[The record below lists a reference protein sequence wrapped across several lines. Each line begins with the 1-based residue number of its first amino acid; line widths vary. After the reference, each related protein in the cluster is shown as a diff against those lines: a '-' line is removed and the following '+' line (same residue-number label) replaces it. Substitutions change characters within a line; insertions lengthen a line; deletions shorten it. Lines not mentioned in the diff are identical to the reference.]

1 MMIKNKKKLLFLCLL
16 VILIVI
22 VYILFV
28 IGIIKLL
35 FNDLFI
41 KFIIGSNEVVDLI
54 IDLWLLCILIVLMVG
69 VMLVVFGV
77 LL

>member
-35 FNDLFI
+35 FNDLII
-41 KFIIGSNEVVDLI
+41 KFIIGNNEVVDLI

>member
-1 MMIKNKKKLLFLCLL
+1 M
-16 VILIVI
+16 

-35 FNDLFI
+35 FNDLII